1 MEGTGYRTFEGR
13 LAFYHPTATGKGCA
27 VRFELRPARRGHDGY
42 MFAEMAAQ
50 KTTAARS
57 GGSLQGATFDWKA
70 RVAVKLGLADV
81 CAMLAV
87 LEGRIAAA
95 GGEKGLFH
103 QTAEATTVIGF
114 RRVETPVPGFC
125 LEVSRKG
132 RKADSEE
139 PVRLRIGLSEAE
151 SCGLRQVL
159 AASVFHLCFYET
171 TVAPAEGAGPA

>member
-1 MEGTGYRTFEGR
+1 METGYRTFEGR
-13 LAFYHPTATGKGCA
+13 LAFYHPTAAGKGTA
-27 VRFELRPARRGHDGY
+27 VRFELRPARRGHEGY

-50 KTTAARS
+50 KTMAARA
-57 GGSLQGATFDWKA
+57 GGTLQGATFDWKA
-70 RVAVKLGLADV
+70 RVAVKLGLPDV

-87 LEGRIAAA
+87 LEGRMASA

-114 RRVETPVPGFC
+114 RRVESPVAGFS

-132 RKADSEE
+132 KAADGGE

-151 SCGLRQVL
+151 SAGLRQVL
-159 AASVFHLCFYET
+159 AASVFHLCFYEA
-171 TVAPAEGAGPA
+171 TVVPADGAGAA